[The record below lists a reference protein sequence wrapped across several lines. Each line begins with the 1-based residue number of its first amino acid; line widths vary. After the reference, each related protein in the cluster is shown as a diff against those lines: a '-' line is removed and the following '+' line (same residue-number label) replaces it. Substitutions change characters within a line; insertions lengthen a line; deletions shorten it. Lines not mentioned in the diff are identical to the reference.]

1 MIVCKSDAE
10 IRLMHQAG
18 GIVAK
23 VLRKIEEII
32 RPGITTDYINKIAE
46 DIIVSE
52 KAVPAFKGYRG
63 KISSKPFPSSVCIS
77 INEEVVHGI
86 PGNREIKDGE
96 LVSVDVGVKINGF
109 YGDGA
114 RTFMVG
120 NVSKIAERLCNATR
134 DALDKSIKKC
144 IIGNRLS
151 DISNEIENRAL
162 SDGFSVVKD
171 FVGHGIGRDMHE
183 EPMVL
188 NSGEPGTGVPIVPGM
203 VLTVEPILC
212 LGAPD
217 VQVLDDGWTIVT
229 RDSSRCA
236 QFEHTIAI
244 FSNRTETLTNTFGE
258 EALLLDFP
266 PVV

>member
-162 SDGFSVVKD
+162 SDGFSVVRD
-171 FVGHGIGRDMHE
+171 FVGHGIGREMHE
-183 EPMVL
+183 DPQIL
-188 NSGEPGTGVPIVPGM
+188 NYGPPGQGPILKKGM
-203 VLTVEPILC
+203 VLAIEPMFNQGSSDVEILSDLWTVVTNDRQLSCHFEDTVAVLENSPLIL
-212 LGAPD
+212 
-217 VQVLDDGWTIVT
+217 T
-229 RDSSRCA
+229 R
-236 QFEHTIAI
+236 I
-244 FSNRTETLTNTFGE
+244 
-258 EALLLDFP
+258 
-266 PVV
+266 